1 MNKYQKFY
9 RCLGY
14 ALVIAGLIILLAYLL
29 SICNLITIRLTYDV
43 LLLGLWTL
51 LIAQMVFQYR
61 HDMSPWTRILLWS
74 SVMLWLATVILI
86 FLEQAAGI
94 VVFGA
99 TMLLYVVC
107 LYRINRESR
116 SLDQDDEN

>member
-1 MNKYQKFY
+1 MSMYQKIY

-14 ALVIAGLIILLAYLL
+14 TLIIAGLIILLAYLL
-29 SICNLITIRLTYDV
+29 SICNLITIKLPNDV

-61 HDMSPWTRILLWS
+61 HGMSHWTRILLWS
-74 SVMLWLATVILI
+74 SVVLWLASVILI
-86 FLEQAAGI
+86 FLGQAAGTI
-94 VVFGA
+94 IFGA